1 MAKHK
6 AIPLPGMQP
15 REMKY
20 MVIRKSCTKMFTAVL
35 IPKSREKKSKC
46 PSTDKW
52 IVYPKRSI
60 TEQ

>member
-1 MAKHK
+1 
-6 AIPLPGMQP
+6 
-15 REMKY
+15 
-20 MVIRKSCTKMFTAVL
+20 MFTAVL

-52 IVYPKRSI
+52 IVYPKRNI